1 MLCGFVFGHN
11 IIYVKDNKTSTR
23 HCQPSLVPRP
33 PTLLLP
39 DPPPSCS
46 PTSRPTFHSLH
57 SYWLWGGE
65 VGGGGEA
72 VTTLSRIVVFFQQGC
87 ILFVCLLLLTC
98 NILDS
103 SLHCLQTILF
113 SRNTALHFAAWR
125 NWSEI
130 VELLLVNGAKVSYCM
145 NSSGPHGAWLSFGG
159 QELGCAF
166 GAKFRQGSTTS
177 SGKDK
182 IAGSLKVNSCLLIV
196 CLPSGRRTTFGN
208 PP

>member
-130 VELLLVNGAKVSYCM
+130 VELLLVNGAKVSIVWTLVVLM
-145 NSSGPHGAWLSFGG
+145 GRGFLSEGKNWG
-159 QELGCAF
+159 VHLVQN
-166 GAKFRQGSTTS
+166 
-177 SGKDK
+177 SGKEALHQVVK
-182 IAGSLKVNSCLLIV
+182 IK
-196 CLPSGRRTTFGN
+196 
-208 PP
+208 